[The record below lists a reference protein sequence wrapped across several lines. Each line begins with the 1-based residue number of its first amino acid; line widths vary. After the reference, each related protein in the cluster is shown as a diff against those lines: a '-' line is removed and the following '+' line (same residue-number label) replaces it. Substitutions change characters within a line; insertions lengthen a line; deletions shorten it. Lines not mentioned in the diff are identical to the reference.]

1 MIHSNMILRLIQ
13 VPVYEVE
20 SLKHILPSLPFKSC
34 HVLKLYSLRFLYP
47 GICMYKY
54 SLTFLCLQLRKS
66 FPNIRLSL
74 PPKRWFRDN
83 FDKNFIEDRQLGLQ
97 AFVDNCVGHKDIC
110 NRSVLFDLMSFS
122 RSHIF

>member
-1 MIHSNMILRLIQ
+1 MILRLIC
-13 VPVYEVE
+13 EGE
-20 SLKHILPSLPFKSC
+20 SLKHIFPFLPYESC
-34 HVLKLYSLRFLYP
+34 HVLEFIQLEIFIWYCYEHVLN
-47 GICMYKY
+47 
-54 SLTFLCLQLRKS
+54 SLTFLYLQLRKC

-110 NRSVLFDLMSFS
+110 NRSVLLKLISFI
-122 RSHIF
+122 RSYTF